1 MPFIAHLARVAETRA
16 KRVGRHL
23 GVRAALVAACV
34 VVGGLVA
41 FCLLAAVTIALAEWL
56 GWIAA
61 FCIIAALG
69 LIVLLILVILLGVEE
84 RRYRQRALAG
94 QRVERQQVYQAAAFA
109 AVPRRLPS
117 RPVAGLLLVAAGALL
132 ILARGRGH
140 GSPGDD
146 D

>member
-1 MPFIAHLARVAETRA
+1 VPLLANLARVAEARA

-23 GVRAALVAACV
+23 GMRTALIAACV
-34 VVGGLVA
+34 GVGGLVA
-41 FCLLAAVTIALAEWL
+41 FCLLAAVTVALAERL
-56 GWIAA
+56 GLVAA
-61 FCIIAALG
+61 FGIMAALG

-94 QRVERQQVYQAAAFA
+94 QRFERQQVYQAAALA

-132 ILARGRGH
+132 ILARGRGQ
-140 GSPGDD
+140 GPRGDGD
-146 D
+146 